1 MGKRT
6 DSLKVVTVSSVFFLT
21 AALFG
26 CGGVNPDK
34 PVVTIDDENV
44 ITAGDYLYHYDRAVN
59 KAQPVYKPVIETLD
73 DARSFLDD
81 LITGRVLEIEAE
93 ARGYGDDPVL
103 QRDVNTHRREI
114 LYDMLVEDVL
124 TEIAVADEDV
134 REFYDRTT
142 HPRYVSLIATKTE
155 KKAEEAKKTLDL
167 GRPFEEV
174 VETFSED
181 GLTRRTGGKSPEPI
195 TYHTVPAHDAI
206 FDLEDKGDYTDV
218 IYRKFFD
225 MYFIYRYDGDAEPIE
240 LDYETEKEKIREK
253 LENYGVN
260 NVISEGVDKLRD
272 GAVVERN
279 KDVYDDVLSL
289 TVAEVGEKHFNPI
302 TVIATVNGSPIY
314 FDDFWDHFVYKLS
327 FSGIDPDAFRRS
339 NPEGF
344 KEAVEKAL
352 DVFVR
357 RALMEVEAERRG
369 ITEREDFVREMN
381 RFRGEKLMDRVYG
394 EVFVPTVPKVTD
406 EEITAYYERHKEDYA
421 LPETMEGAFI
431 LIKDRGLLEELH
443 AEALSADFKTAAD
456 KAYMYLL
463 DKYGVTEPG
472 GKLSAEADELV
483 SPYKVTKD
491 PVYSKRPGGK
501 EPPNNAVL
509 RKYVFDYPEGT
520 ISPVIEIG
528 DGRFLIFRNSEYT
541 PYTERV
547 LSDPKVYP
555 SVERD
560 AQAEVMLSEET
571 DRKSREWFDG
581 LKAKHKIVVDEKVLK
596 AVFKEIKKKES

>member
-1 MGKRT
+1 MENRA
-6 DSLKVVTVSSVFFLT
+6 DSLKVVIVSWVFFLT
-21 AALFG
+21 AVLFG

-34 PVVTIDDENV
+34 PVVTIDDESV
-44 ITAGDYLYHYDRAVN
+44 ITAGDYLYHYHRVVD
-59 KAQPVYKPVIETLD
+59 KTQPGDKPVIETLD

-114 LYDMLVEDVL
+114 LYDMLVEDIL
-124 TEIAVADEDV
+124 AEIAVADEDV
-134 REFYDRTT
+134 REFYDRKT

-155 KKAEEAKKTLDL
+155 KKAEEAKKTLDS

-225 MYFIYRYDGDAEPIE
+225 MYFIYKYDGDAEPIE

-289 TVAEVGEKHFNPI
+289 SVAEVGEKHFNPI

-314 FDDFWDHFVYKLS
+314 FDDFWDHFVYKLK

-352 DVFVR
+352 DGFVR

-381 RFRGEKLMDRVYG
+381 RFRAGKLVDRIYK
-394 EVFVPTVPKVTD
+394 EVFVPAVPKVTD

-421 LPETMEGAFI
+421 LPETMEGICII
-431 LIKDRGLLEELH
+431 LKDRSLVGELRTV
-443 AEALSADFKTAAD
+443 AGTSGFKTAAD
-456 KAYMYLL
+456 NAFVYLVG
-463 DKYGVTEPG
+463 KYGEESFKGP
-472 GKLSAEADELV
+472 SPPDEIV
-483 SPYKVTKD
+483 KRFRVTKD
-491 PVYSKRPGGK
+491 PSYQARGNVEEPEYSTR
-501 EPPNNAVL
+501 L
-509 RKYVFDYPEGT
+509 REYVFDYPEGAL
-520 ISPVIEIG
+520 SPVMDLE
-528 DGRFLIFRNSEYT
+528 DGRYLIFLNEKYT
-541 PYTERV
+541 AYEER
-547 LSDPKVYP
+547 LLDDKDVYLAA
-555 SVERD
+555 RAD
-560 AQAEVMLSEET
+560 ANAEVMLSDET

-581 LKAKHKIVVDEKVLK
+581 LKAKHKIVVDEKVLRT
-596 AVFKEIKKKES
+596 VFKEIKRKES